1 MSTPLKST
9 VAITAGV
16 VLFTVLVCHRK
27 EISCYYNKHRGIQG
41 ICRYIWIGDYLPPS
55 TRASL
60 NDLENISEEMI
71 ECKYQFE
78 RIEIVVQRALLESVD
93 GSNVASDETQNNDPK
108 SKEDIQKQIFEH
120 NSELRKD
127 IGFFSTRLDRLAARI
142 DSVLSNSD
150 EEVKKKKK
158 ELSNS
163 AVSLMESLDTMIMSL
178 YLSLN

>member
-1 MSTPLKST
+1 M
-9 VAITAGV
+9 
-16 VLFTVLVCHRK
+16 
-27 EISCYYNKHRGIQG
+27 
-41 ICRYIWIGDYLPPS
+41 
-55 TRASL
+55 
-60 NDLENISEEMI
+60 
-71 ECKYQFE
+71 
-78 RIEIVVQRALLESVD
+78 
-93 GSNVASDETQNNDPK
+93 
-108 SKEDIQKQIFEH
+108 DIQKQIFEH

-150 EEVKKKKK
+150 EEVKKKKR